1 MGLHHEPLDCEHRL
15 ELELQLERRR
25 GHHTCARI
33 YISIEQRRLCKSSV
47 KKFFPLPRDDDTD
60 LLCCISLVV
69 RDSGKMLKAPFSLS
83 ALPGAAASVLV
94 ARWAK

>member
-33 YISIEQRRLCKSSV
+33 YISIEQRRRCK
-47 KKFFPLPRDDDTD
+47 KKFFPYPETMTLI
-60 LLCCISLVV
+60 C
-69 RDSGKMLKAPFSLS
+69 
-83 ALPGAAASVLV
+83 SV
-94 ARWAK
+94 AFHSW